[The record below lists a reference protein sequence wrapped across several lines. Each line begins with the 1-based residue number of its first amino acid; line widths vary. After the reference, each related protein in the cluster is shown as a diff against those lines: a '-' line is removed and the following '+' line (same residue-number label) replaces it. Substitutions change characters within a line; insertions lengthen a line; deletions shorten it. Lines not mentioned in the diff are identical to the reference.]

1 MANWKTSMSTWDPEA
16 KAVCRGKVIE
26 VGGNDY
32 SSKTGFSGRKRNF
45 RSSRPSRIQR
55 GQATLELLI
64 ALLILIPL
72 IFGAFELSR
81 GIAVRAAL
89 DSGVGV
95 GVRALSLDPSA
106 AQLNWVRTI
115 VDNAVQENVF
125 GSGGLGAV
133 SVYTVPADISGLA
146 FGATFCLIGAVEFTP
161 DMPLLSNTTITIRVR
176 HYGVIE
182 KID

>member
-1 MANWKTSMSTWDPEA
+1 MWTWDPE
-16 KAVCRGKVIE
+16 VESV
-26 VGGNDY
+26 Y
-32 SSKTGFSGRKRNF
+32 RKKNIREHVRRRCF
-45 RSSRPSRIQR
+45 RSSLPARFRR

-106 AQLNWVRTI
+106 AQLDWVQGM
-115 VDNAVQENVF
+115 VNNAVQENVF
-125 GSGGLGAV
+125 GSSGLGAV
-133 SVYTVPADISGLA
+133 SVYTDPLDISGLP
-146 FGATFCLIGAVEFTP
+146 FGATFCLIGVVEFTP
-161 DMPLLSNTTITIRVR
+161 DMPLLTNTTITIRVR

-182 KID
+182 RIG